1 MKDATYTSGMA
12 VWVEF
17 KKAVL
22 KAHWTNHSEN
32 KQEMKDG
39 TVMSWS
45 QVQEKVF
52 VKSDNEFTLPS
63 CHTTGYGGRK
73 PIALISRSTELMLI
87 IILLYLFF

>member
-45 QVQEKVF
+45 QVQEGLR
-52 VKSDNEFTLPS
+52 EI
-63 CHTTGYGGRK
+63 R
-73 PIALISRSTELMLI
+73 
-87 IILLYLFF
+87 